1 MPEGARRELAGAPDQ
16 RLAALGRED
25 REGARGGALAL
36 LVGSLRARGMPAR
49 NPSRSATKV
58 ASSSTRIDGRSA
70 SQAASDSRS
79 SALAAAEARRKPRI
93 AAGFAPAQRSP
104 NTQPTSGI
112 SSPMPSVARI
122 SFMPSTSRMPAA
134 ARRAP

>member
-16 RLAALGRED
+16 RAA
-25 REGARGGALAL
+25 ARSPSSSAAC
-36 LVGSLRARGMPAR
+36 GMPAR

-58 ASSSTRIDGRSA
+58 ASSSTRIDGRNA

-112 SSPMPSVARI
+112 SSPISSVARI
-122 SFMPSTSRMPAA
+122 SFMPSTSGIPAA